1 MNTKIIN
8 ILLWVAQGLVAAM
21 FFFAFY
27 AKLLQPVEET
37 AKTMPWVAE
46 QPALATIAGIAD
58 LLGALGLILPAALRI
73 QPKLTILAAYGG
85 VLLMLAG
92 TAFHLMRGEAE
103 VIGLNIILIALLAF
117 IIWGRTKKAPIAPK
131 S

>member
-46 QPALATIAGIAD
+46 QPVLATIAGIAD

>member
-8 ILLWVAQGLVAAM
+8 ILLWVAQGIVAAM

-27 AKLLQPVEET
+27 AKLLQPAEET
-37 AKTMPWVAE
+37 AKMMPWVAE

-73 QPKLTILAAYGG
+73 QPKLTTLAAYGG

-103 VIGLNIILIALLAF
+103 VIGLNIILIALLVF
-117 IIWGRTKKAPIAPK
+117 IIWGRTKKAPIAAK

>member
-1 MNTKIIN
+1 MN
-8 ILLWVAQGLVAAM
+8 ILLWVAQGIIASM

-27 AKLLQPVEET
+27 AKLLQPAEKT
-37 AKTMPWVAE
+37 AKMMPWVAE

-58 LLGALGLILPAALRI
+58 LLGAIGLILPAASRI
-73 QPKLTILAAYGG
+73 QPKLTTLAAYGG
-85 VLLMLAG
+85 VLLMIAG
-92 TAFHLMRGEAE
+92 TAFHLIRGEAE

-117 IIWGRTKKAPIAPK
+117 IIWGRTKKAPIAAK

>member
-1 MNTKIIN
+1 MNTKILN
-8 ILLWVAQGLVAAM
+8 IILWVAQILVATM

-37 AKTMPWVAE
+37 SKTMPWVAE
-46 QPALATIAGIAD
+46 QPTLATIAGIAD

-73 QPKLTILAAYGG
+73 QPKLTNLAAYGG
-85 VLLMLAG
+85 VVLMIAG
-92 TAFHLMRGEAE
+92 IVFHLMRGEAE

-117 IIWGRTKKAPIAPK
+117 IIWGRTKKAPISAK

>member
-1 MNTKIIN
+1 MNSKTIN
-8 ILLWVAQGLVAAM
+8 IALWTAQVLVAFM

-46 QPALATIAGIAD
+46 QPALAMIAGIAD

-85 VLLMLAG
+85 GILMVA
-92 TAFHLMRGEAE
+92 AIVFHLMRGEAE
-103 VIGLNIILIALLAF
+103 VIGLNFILMALLAF
-117 IIWGRTKKAPIAPK
+117 IIWGRTKKAPITAK
-131 S
+131 T

>member
-1 MNTKIIN
+1 MYPKIVN
-8 ILLWVAQGLVAAM
+8 IARWIAQIFVASML
-21 FFFAFY
+21 FFAFY

-46 QPALATIAGIAD
+46 QSALATIAGIAD

-73 QPKLTILAAYGG
+73 QPKLTNLAAYGG
-85 VLLMLAG
+85 VVLMVAG
-92 TAFHLMRGEAE
+92 IVFHLMRGEVE

-117 IIWGRTKKAPIAPK
+117 IVWGRTK
-131 S
+131 

>member
-1 MNTKIIN
+1 
-8 ILLWVAQGLVAAM
+8 M

-46 QPALATIAGIAD
+46 QPMLATIAGLAD

-73 QPKLTILAAYGG
+73 KPALTTMAAYGG

-92 TAFHLMRGEAE
+92 MVFHLMRGEAE
-103 VIGLNIILIALLAF
+103 VIGLNVILIALLAV
-117 IIWGRTKKAPIAPK
+117 IIWGRTKKAPIAPR

>member
-1 MNTKIIN
+1 MKTKTIN
-8 ILLWVAQGLVAAM
+8 ILLWVAQGLVATM

-46 QPALATIAGIAD
+46 QPDLATIAGIAD

-73 QPKLTILAAYGG
+73 QPKLTTLAAYGG

>member
-73 QPKLTILAAYGG
+73 QPKLTTFAAYGG
-85 VLLMLAG
+85 VLLMVAG
-92 TAFHLMRGEAE
+92 VVFHLMRGEAE

>member
-1 MNTKIIN
+1 MNPKIVN
-8 ILLWVAQGLVAAM
+8 IALWIAQFLVASM

-46 QPALATIAGIAD
+46 LPALATTAGIAD

-73 QPKLTILAAYGG
+73 QPKLTNLAAYGG
-85 VLLMLAG
+85 LILMVAG
-92 TAFHLMRGEAE
+92 IVFHLMRGEAD
-103 VIGLNIILIALLAF
+103 VIGLNVILIALLTF
-117 IIWGRTKKAPIAPK
+117 IIWGRTKKVPISAK

>member
-1 MNTKIIN
+1 MNPKIVN
-8 ILLWVAQGLVAAM
+8 IALWIAQIFVASML
-21 FFFAFY
+21 FFAFY

-73 QPKLTILAAYGG
+73 QPKLTNLAAYGG
-85 VLLMLAG
+85 GVLMVAG
-92 TAFHLMRGEAE
+92 IVFHLMRGEVE

-117 IIWGRTKKAPIAPK
+117 IVWGRTKKAPIAAKP
-131 S
+131 